1 MRANPPPPHAAA
13 AGHRAIGDLPRPGL
27 AAYRPARR
35 TAGLAGLLVLPLLWA
50 TLAACSTPGPTHP
63 PVLLL
68 GEVHDNAAG
77 HALRLQTLAQQV
89 NAGARPALLM
99 EQFDREMQP
108 QIDQARQHAPGM
120 PPGDAELD
128 AAVDALVKLGSPAT
142 GAATWDWALY
152 RPVLRLALQHR
163 LPIVAANVSR
173 ADARRVMQ
181 QGLAATGF
189 NPAVPADIA
198 RAQAADIADSHCG
211 QINPTQAAR
220 MALAQVA
227 RDQAMAQTVDRY
239 AERGVVL
246 LAGNGHVRNDI
257 GVPRWLSAQTR
268 QRAKAIAY
276 LEPGDGRPAN
286 AFDEAVPVPA
296 QPRDDP
302 CKAMTVP
309 QPRPPV

>member
-1 MRANPPPPHAAA
+1 MHTHPPPAAA
-13 AGHRAIGDLPRPGL
+13 HHATGGLPRP
-27 AAYRPARR
+27 ARPTHRPVRCA
-35 TAGLAGLLVLPLLWA
+35 AGLAGWLVALA
-50 TLAACSTPGPTHP
+50 TLAACSTPGPSQA

-77 HALRLQTLAQQV
+77 HALRLQTLTQQV
-89 NAGARPALLM
+89 RTGARPALLM
-99 EQFDREMQP
+99 EQFDRELQP
-108 QIDQARQHAPGM
+108 QIDQAQQYAPGM

-142 GAATWDWALY
+142 GSGGWDWTLY
-152 RPVLRLALQHR
+152 RPVLRLALQYR

-173 ADARRVMQ
+173 ADARQVMQ

-189 NPAVPADIA
+189 NPAIPADIA
-198 RAQAADIADSHCG
+198 RAQAHDIADSHCG
-211 QINPTQAAR
+211 QINPAQAAR

-239 AERGVVL
+239 AGRGVVL

-268 QRAKAIAY
+268 QRAKTILY
-276 LEPGDGRPAN
+276 LEPGNGLPAK
-286 AFDEAVPVPA
+286 AFDETVPVPA
-296 QPRDDP
+296 QPREDP
-302 CKAMTVP
+302 CKAMMAP
-309 QPRPPV
+309 QPRLPV